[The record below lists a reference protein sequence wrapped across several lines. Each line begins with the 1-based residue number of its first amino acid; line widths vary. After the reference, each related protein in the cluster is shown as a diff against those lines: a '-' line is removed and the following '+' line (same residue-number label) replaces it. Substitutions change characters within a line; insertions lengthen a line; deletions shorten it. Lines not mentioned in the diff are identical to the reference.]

1 MFCLFYILHAVGCIS
16 RVFVW
21 FFTHTDLIWRH
32 IFRLTGCDASAF
44 QPYSREWMCSWQLRS
59 KISTLC
65 WWIHAYRSVQHTAAP
80 CDLMYWNVQSTLYF
94 VNTHSASAARSLTES
109 FGFHHT
115 SAACL
120 YRMLFFISLCWNTPW
135 GHIVTPL
142 LNIKFQT
149 FTCRCWRSLVSLTQ
163 SAFFFCFAKHTNFF
177 VRVRNTPTRVNLSY
191 LCTNWHKY
199 HENKSQQQ
207 AIWVDIFN

>member
-21 FFTHTDLIWRH
+21 FFTHTDLIWCH
-32 IFRLTGCDASAF
+32 IFRLTGCEASEF

-59 KISTLC
+59 KISIALLVNTC
-65 WWIHAYRSVQHTAAP
+65 VQNCAAAP
-80 CDLMYWNVQSTLYF
+80 CDLMYWNVQSALCLE
-94 VNTHSASAARSLTES
+94 NTHSASAARNLTES

-120 YRMLFFISLCWNTPW
+120 YRMLFFTSLCWNPPW

-142 LNIKFQT
+142 PSIKFQT

-163 SAFFFCFAKHTNFF
+163 SAFFFCFAKHKNLF
-177 VRVRNTPTRVNLSY
+177 VRVWNTATQVNLSY
-191 LCTNWHKY
+191 LCTNWHNN
-199 HENKSQQQ
+199 HENGSREQV
-207 AIWVDIFN
+207 I